1 VNAYVRASAVE
12 VILQVAAEGDPE
24 VLEAAE
30 GMPLGGILVGLMMV
44 LMMLDAEY
52 IYIVISCIL
61 LIFIYNQ

>member
-1 VNAYVRASAVE
+1 MRASAVE

-24 VLEAAE
+24 VLEAVE
-30 GMPLGGILVGLMMV
+30 GMPLGGIFVGLMMV

>member
-1 VNAYVRASAVE
+1 MNAYVRASAVE

-30 GMPLGGILVGLMMV
+30 GMPLGGIFVGLMMV

-52 IYIVISCIL
+52 IYSYIMCTSY
-61 LIFIYNQ
+61 IYI